1 MNQHPNIIALLES
14 RDQQAIEELRKHFSS
29 LCRSIASHALSCS
42 EDVEEVISDTFLAVW
57 NTIPPEKPTS
67 LSAYISRITRN
78 LSLARRRDMTAE
90 RRDQRLTVSL
100 TELELCLPGS
110 EELQPDTIVLSQTI
124 NRFLSTLDKTNRYI
138 FIRRYYFMDSTKEI
152 AKSIGM
158 TDQSIRSRL
167 LRMRTQLREKLE
179 KEGISV

>member
-1 MNQHPNIIALLES
+1 MNQHQKILSLLES
-14 RDQQAIEELRKHFSS
+14 RDQRAIEELHKSFLP

-42 EDVEEVISDTFLAVW
+42 EDVEEIISDTFLAVW
-57 NTIPPEKPTS
+57 NSIPPEKPNS

-78 LSLARRRDMTAE
+78 LSLARRRDLTAD
-90 RRDQRLTVSL
+90 RRDQRLSVSL

-110 EELQPDTIVLSQTI
+110 DEVQPDTIVLSQTI
-124 NRFLSTLDKTNRYI
+124 NRFLSTLSKTNRYI
-138 FIRRYYFMDSTKEI
+138 FIQRYYYMDTTKEI
-152 AKSIGM
+152 AKRIGT

-167 LRMRTQLREKLE
+167 LRMRTQLRTELE